1 MRCECGRQS
10 AQSELQ
16 LNRTMSIDHSSLQRV
31 KAELGIQLPEEYEQ
45 LVQIFRQTSP
55 TPRSLISQL
64 TRSG

>member
-1 MRCECGRQS
+1 
-10 AQSELQ
+10 
-16 LNRTMSIDHSSLQRV
+16 MSIDHSSLQRV